1 MFKKKI
7 ILSITL
13 EFKQVLKKEEMTKK
27 CIYCKTAV
35 SEDSVID
42 FCDACGIG
50 VWGEKMFKAIKENM
64 ENARIEGNLGTEV
77 TI

>member
-27 CIYCKTAV
+27 CIYCKTEI
-35 SEDSVID
+35 SEESVID
-42 FCDACGIG
+42 FCDSCGVG

-64 ENARIEGNLGTEV
+64 ENARVEGNLGVGLTN
-77 TI
+77 